1 MGLQKMSALAPTY
14 HNTPLP
20 DAYGKRMFIQA
31 TILTPQ
37 VYPNATSWAGKRSVC
52 SSPRMHP
59 AIFVA
64 TRTHIAI
71 YRKEVP
77 TMKRTMN
84 SLNTDL
90 TLREL
95 LTLTSPTSVT
105 PPASLK
111 EQHPVAVYSTPTF
124 RVRVYKNGFALAED
138 GIRSAVIRVD
148 DRKMYDFDPDR
159 TADNNRRKERGK
171 QRDLRSDLDFA
182 YFLDQPWT
190 VRMALLAFDEL
201 EKLADEETQV
211 SKDTMSCSG
220 HGVAEAYTESY
231 TESFEDDLLDRLEQE
246 TIVDQLMTRLTERER
261 TVITYRF
268 WKQMTLEEVA
278 HQLNLSRGRVQQIE
292 AKALRSLRM
301 YAKCADLRVMM

>member
-1 MGLQKMSALAPTY
+1 
-14 HNTPLP
+14 
-20 DAYGKRMFIQA
+20 
-31 TILTPQ
+31 
-37 VYPNATSWAGKRSVC
+37 
-52 SSPRMHP
+52 
-59 AIFVA
+59 
-64 TRTHIAI
+64 
-71 YRKEVP
+71 
-77 TMKRTMN
+77 MKRTMN

-95 LTLTSPTSVT
+95 LKLLIHTTAANSV
-105 PPASLK
+105 SLK
-111 EQHPVAVYSTPTF
+111 NQRPVAEYTTPTF
-124 RVRVYKNGFALAED
+124 RIRVYKNGFALAED

-148 DRKMYDFDPDR
+148 DGRNYDFNPDR
-159 TADNNRRKERGK
+159 TADNNRRKERGT

-190 VRMALLAFDEL
+190 VRLTLLAFDEL

-211 SKDTMSCSG
+211 SKDTMACSG
-220 HGVAEAYTESY
+220 HGVAEAYTEP
-231 TESFEDDLLDRLEQE
+231 FENDLFDRLECE
-246 TIVDQLMTRLTERER
+246 ELVDQLMTRLTERER

-301 YAKCADLRVMM
+301 YAKCADLRAMM

>member
-1 MGLQKMSALAPTY
+1 
-14 HNTPLP
+14 
-20 DAYGKRMFIQA
+20 
-31 TILTPQ
+31 
-37 VYPNATSWAGKRSVC
+37 
-52 SSPRMHP
+52 
-59 AIFVA
+59 
-64 TRTHIAI
+64 
-71 YRKEVP
+71 
-77 TMKRTMN
+77 MKRTMN

-95 LTLTSPTSVT
+95 LMQLSHTNNTSAN

-124 RVRVYKNGFALAED
+124 RIRVYKNGFALAED

-148 DRKMYDFDPDR
+148 DQKMYDFDPDR

-171 QRDLRSDLDFA
+171 HRDLRSDLDFA

-190 VRMALLAFDEL
+190 VRLTLLSFDEL
-201 EKLADEETQV
+201 EKLADV
-211 SKDTMSCSG
+211 DKDMMACSG
-220 HGVAEAYTESY
+220 HGVAEDYY
-231 TESFEDDLLDRLEQE
+231 TESFENDLFEHLETE
-246 TIVDQLMTRLTERER
+246 ELVDQLMTRLTERER

-301 YAKCADLRVMM
+301 YAKCADLRA